1 MDTVEV
7 SGNNNASPGNDAAD
21 IVSIPGIVTVPSLE
35 EPEFSGMPVAP
46 GNNSAGGSICPD
58 GNSPVNCVDPC
69 AATTCLKGTTCV
81 SNYCG
86 GCNAE
91 CVPQCPD
98 GSSPVNCLVDPC
110 STTLCPLGKQC
121 VSDYC
126 GGCNARCVAVPTDST
141 VNSTAGSSGPGVIT
155 GPNVAPEEEQC
166 PADKPPVD
174 CNFNPCDGVRCLD
187 GLVCKP
193 TFCGTCGYTCQPHGA
208 PVDPSAACPYNACSR
223 VRCEPSAYKTV
234 CQRDSRSCNYRCV
247 ALQPPP
253 CEAGSGFSATSR
265 RCKPCK
271 AGYVSSAGSNVCA
284 ACAVDYYSSRDH
296 TTCLPCPPGYSTNGL
311 FGVSRCSKVK
321 TIDG

>member
-1 MDTVEV
+1 MIEMPDETVTA
-7 SGNNNASPGNDAAD
+7 SGNNNVEPSNGDGE
-21 IVSIPGIVTVPSLE
+21 SSHFPGIITVPSLQDVS
-35 EPEFSGMPVAP
+35 SGGAPVVLR
-46 GNNSAGGSICPD
+46 NSSAGGSICPD
-58 GNSPVNCVDPC
+58 GNPPVNCVFDPC
-69 AATTCLKGTTCV
+69 AATTCLAGTTCV

-86 GCNAE
+86 GCNA
-91 CVPQCPD
+91 
-98 GSSPVNCLVDPC
+98 
-110 STTLCPLGKQC
+110 
-121 VSDYC
+121 
-126 GGCNARCVAVPTDST
+126 RCVAVPANST

-155 GPNVAPEEEQC
+155 GPNVAPAEEDC

-174 CNFNPCDGVRCLD
+174 CNFNPCDGIRCLD